1 MFLRTRSACLLS
13 MSLIAPPLAAAQDS
27 PAERLLQLARVP
39 GVSGHESDVR
49 NAVASML
56 PATMRAEIDS
66 AGNLLVRI
74 GSGAPRTLVTAPLD
88 EPGYVVS
95 GITEEGYLRLHRHTT
110 GLSHA
115 LAHEYHVGQPVL
127 VRTASGAYVAG
138 VTATPSTHLRSTR
151 PPGADASPRSIDDLF
166 VDVGASTRD
175 EVASRGI
182 RMLDAVTL
190 RERTA
195 RLAGGEVA
203 GVAASARAAAAALVD
218 IAMRAGSARAEGSLI
233 LAWTAQSFFG
243 QRGLQR
249 LIEAEKPDRLIA
261 MIGALPPAKD
271 AVGSSGVVGGGPMI
285 RNDDTF
291 LADAAARAGVKIQKR
306 PAPGLPLTAGRG
318 LETHVIAIPSRYA
331 QTPVETIDARD
342 AEAAALL
349 VAQAV
354 GLGPLH
360 PATTLATVPEPPPV
374 TFVEPDLRLLAG
386 LVRAYGVS
394 AHEGPVRAEVL
405 RRLPTWAKP
414 EVDPKGNVIV
424 RFGQG
429 APSVLFIAHLD
440 EVGFE
445 IESIQEDGTASVR
458 ARGGMYLSLY
468 EAHPV
473 LVHTAKGPRQ
483 AVLAPRRDYA
493 ASATLEPETES
504 LLLDTGAKSRTEA
517 ESLGLM
523 VGQAITPRKDLAKL
537 GEHRASA
544 RGMDDRNGS
553 TALLMALARLDPG
566 TLKNRVTF
574 AWSVEEETG
583 LAGAAFIAGKEK
595 FDTVFAV
602 DTFVSSDTPVDSRR
616 LAYAPLGQGAV
627 LRGLDN
633 RTLVSATVMDRITSL
648 AKESNI
654 PLQIGVTGGGTDASP
669 FAAKGSIDV
678 GLSWPGRYSHS
689 PVEVMDRRDLEALT
703 KLIVTLAQ
711 KY

>member
-1 MFLRTRSACLLS
+1 MFVRKRTCCLLS
-13 MSLIAPPLAAAQDS
+13 ISLMAVSPAAAQDS

-49 NAVASML
+49 KAVASML
-56 PATMRAEIDS
+56 PATMRAEVDT

-88 EPGYVVS
+88 EPGYVIS
-95 GITEEGYLRLHRHTT
+95 GITDDGYLRLHRHTT

-127 VRTASGAYVAG
+127 IRTASGAYVAG
-138 VTATPSTHLRSTR
+138 VTATPSTHLGSTR
-151 PPGADASPRSIDDLF
+151 APAADASPRTIDDLF
-166 VDVGASTRD
+166 IDVGASTRD
-175 EVASRGI
+175 EVTARGI

-195 RLAGGEVA
+195 RLVGGEVA
-203 GVAASARAAAAALVD
+203 GVAASARAAAAALVEM
-218 IAMRAGSARAEGSLI
+218 ATRVGSGKPQGSLI

-249 LIEAEKPDRLIA
+249 LLETEKPDRLLA
-261 MIGALPPAKD
+261 LIGALPPGKD
-271 AVGSSGVVGGGPMI
+271 VVGSSGVVVGGPMI
-285 RNDDTF
+285 RDEDTL
-291 LADAAARAGVKIQKR
+291 LAGAAVKAGVKVQKRPSQSLPLAAARGV
-306 PAPGLPLTAGRG
+306 
-318 LETHVIAIPSRYA
+318 ETHVIAIPSRYT
-331 QTPVETIDARD
+331 QTPVETVDARD
-342 AEAAALL
+342 VDAAAQLVAEAL
-349 VAQAV
+349 
-354 GLGPLH
+354 GLGPLGA
-360 PATTLATVPEPPPV
+360 ATSLATVAEPPAV
-374 TFVEPDLRLLAG
+374 TFAEPDLRLLAG

-394 AHEGPVRAEVL
+394 AHEEPVRAEVL
-405 RRLPTWAKP
+405 RRLPSWAKP
-414 EVDPKGNVIV
+414 EVDTKGNVIV
-424 RFGQG
+424 RLGQG
-429 APSVLFIAHLD
+429 GTSLLFIAHLD

-445 IESIQEDGTASVR
+445 IESIQEDGTAAVR
-458 ARGGMYLSLY
+458 SRGGMYLSLY

-493 ASATLEPETES
+493 TSATLEPEAAS
-504 LLLDTGAKSRTEA
+504 LLLDTGAKSRAEA
-517 ESLGLM
+517 EGLGL
-523 VGQAITPRKDLAKL
+523 VAGQSITPRKDLVKL

-553 TALLMALARLDPG
+553 TALLMALARLDPA
-566 TLKNRVTF
+566 TLRNRVTF
-574 AWSVEEETG
+574 VWSVEEETG

-616 LAYAPLGQGAV
+616 LAYAPLGKGAV

-633 RTLVSATVMDRITSL
+633 RTLVSATVMDRITTL
-648 AKESNI
+648 AKENNI

-669 FAAKGSIDV
+669 FAAKGSTDV

-703 KLIVTLAQ
+703 KLIVTLSQ